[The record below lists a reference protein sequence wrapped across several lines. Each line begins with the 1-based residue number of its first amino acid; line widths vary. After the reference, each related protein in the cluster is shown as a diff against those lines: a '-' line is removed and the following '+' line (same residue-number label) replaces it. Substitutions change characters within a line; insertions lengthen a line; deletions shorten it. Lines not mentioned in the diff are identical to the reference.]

1 MEALVTGLV
10 DNWPQYLLKHRRLF
24 TIGLC
29 FFMFVCG
36 IPMCA
41 EVKSWYL
48 RINAKQ
54 YLICSQYKKL
64 SLIDIYNFQFISFQ
78 GGVYLFKILDF
89 YSCSGMSLLWV
100 VFFQTIAIGW
110 FFGAA
115 RFCDCVEQMTGS
127 RPNIFFYLCW
137 KFFAPAVMIVSV
149 T

>member
-1 MEALVTGLV
+1 MYIYIF
-10 DNWPQYLLKHRRLF
+10 QY
-24 TIGLC
+24 
-29 FFMFVCG
+29 
-36 IPMCA
+36 
-41 EVKSWYL
+41 
-48 RINAKQ
+48 
-54 YLICSQYKKL
+54 
-64 SLIDIYNFQFISFQ
+64 IYFQ

-137 KFFAPAVMIVSV
+137 KFFAPAVMIVSL

>member
-1 MEALVTGLV
+1 MLSTYKCYMNFSIEF
-10 DNWPQYLLKHRRLF
+10 DN
-24 TIGLC
+24 T
-29 FFMFVCG
+29 
-36 IPMCA
+36 
-41 EVKSWYL
+41 
-48 RINAKQ
+48 
-54 YLICSQYKKL
+54 
-64 SLIDIYNFQFISFQ
+64 YNFQFIYLQ

-137 KFFAPAVMIVSV
+137 KYFAPAVMIVSV
-149 T
+149 ILTN